1 MHTYIH
7 VYDHPAYIHIY
18 TYTSIQH
25 TYIHQYIRYT
35 RIYIHTHI
43 HIYIR
48 VFVCKIQNVEYKIGV
63 KESDKWYDVQ
73 IDGMYIWRR
82 NSKEAV

>member
-1 MHTYIH
+1 MRQVCHLQELYRDARSTEHY
-7 VYDHPAYIHIY
+7 VYVCIY
-18 TYTSIQH
+18 
-25 TYIHQYIRYT
+25 
-35 RIYIHTHI
+35 IYIHTHI